1 MTAPATRVNVAVET
15 RDFDAST
22 RPGIALGVVA
32 PTRMPPTTWQVVT
45 AVAVL
50 VTVLVFGA
58 AFAVDVSDARPE
70 PVPFD
75 QTVQRGITMA
85 DDQRARSS
93 GASVPRMQV
102 FYSQYRYVV
111 GYVGLDRAVTA
122 LTEPGHEQQFGYP
135 LAMYVS
141 DYSGAGARCDEGDT
155 LRTDSSTGWVPASD
169 AHYVVDGDAES
180 PAGPV
185 VVPFGARGDA
195 DAFAD
200 RCGGRV
206 VTWPT
211 LTNRTFDSGG
221 ALAVRDDV
229 DERRAAANATVRD
242 ARRLTERPV
251 SVVVGEDAPTVQGAV
266 DEAPPNT
273 TVVLPPGRYDER
285 VTIDKPVTLRGPGAT
300 LDGGGNGSV
309 VTVTADRVGLV
320 GFGVTGIGN
329 DTVGNTTAAGDAWD
343 ATVTAAYGNSDAA
356 VSAHNASAPYIAD
369 LAIETPASGI
379 VLRRTPDAVVENVT
393 VNGTDDWQD
402 GFMGVVGM
410 HADIVV
416 QRSTFRGGRDG
427 VYLHR
432 ADGTVVRDNTFLD
445 GRFGTH
451 LMYTSSTLVADN
463 VARDQLY
470 AGVVVMTNPVDNAIV
485 GNDVR
490 DSGSGIMLAGSQS
503 YIAHNVIA
511 NTSRG
516 LSANAGRSR
525 YEHNVIYGSDIGIVA
540 ATVLPSNTVTEND
553 FVANDRHAISGP
565 GPLRWYTHDGRGNY
579 WSGAYDLDADSGE
592 TLSQSY
598 APTDTVDRR
607 LHRTDA
613 AVVLRSAPSVRA
625 LRSLRGTT
633 PGFRRGSIV
642 DTQPLAEPANQK
654 TIAMLRNETTT
665 EGAP

>member
-1 MTAPATRVNVAVET
+1 MR
-15 RDFDAST
+15 ST
-22 RPGIALGVVA
+22 
-32 PTRMPPTTWQVVT
+32 PTTWQVVT

-50 VTVLVFGA
+50 VAVLVFGA
-58 AFAVDVSDARPE
+58 AFAVDVSDARPD

-85 DDQRARSS
+85 DDQRTRHS
-93 GASVPRMQV
+93 GASVPKMQV

-111 GYVGLDRAVTA
+111 GYVGLDRAVAA

-135 LAMYVS
+135 LAMYVA
-141 DYSGAGARCDEGDT
+141 DYSGVGARCGEGGT

-169 AHYVVDGDAES
+169 AHYVVGGDARS
-180 PAGPV
+180 PSGPV
-185 VVPFGARGDA
+185 VVPFGTRDDA
-195 DAFAD
+195 GAFAE
-200 RCGGRV
+200 RCGGRLV
-206 VTWPT
+206 DWPT
-211 LTNRTFDSGG
+211 LRNRSFDGG
-221 ALAVRDDV
+221 DALAVRDDV
-229 DERRAAANATVRD
+229 DDREAAANATVRD
-242 ARRLTERPV
+242 ARRLTDRPV
-251 SVVVGEDAPTVQGAV
+251 SVVVSEDAPTVQAAV
-266 DEAPPNT
+266 DEAPSNT
-273 TVVLPPGRYDER
+273 TVLVPAGTYRER
-285 VTIDKPVTLRGPGAT
+285 VTVDKPVTLRGPNAT
-300 LDGGGNGSV
+300 LDGGGNDSV

-320 GFGVTGIGN
+320 GLDVTGVGN
-329 DTVGNTTAAGDAWD
+329 DTVGNRSATGDTWD

-356 VSAHNASAPYIAD
+356 VTARNASAPYVAD
-369 LAIETPASGI
+369 LTVETSASGI

-393 VNGTDDWQD
+393 VDGTEDWQA

-432 ADGTVVRDNTFLD
+432 ADGTAVRDNTFRD

-470 AGVVVMTNPVDNAIV
+470 AGVVVMTNPVDNAMV

-490 DSGSGIMLAGSQS
+490 DSGSGIMMAGSRS
-503 YIAHNVIA
+503 YIAHNVVA

-525 YEHNVIYGSDIGIVA
+525 YEHNVVYGNEIGIVA
-540 ATVLPSNTVTEND
+540 ATVLPSNAVTEND

-579 WSGAYDLDADSGE
+579 WSGAYDLATDSGG
-592 TLSQSY
+592 TLAQSY
-598 APTDTVDRR
+598 SPTDPVDRR

-625 LRSLRGTT
+625 LRTLRGTT
-633 PGFRRGSIV
+633 PGFRRGSIA
-642 DTQPLAEPANQK
+642 DTQPLAEPANPK
-654 TIAMLRNETTT
+654 TLAMVRNETTT